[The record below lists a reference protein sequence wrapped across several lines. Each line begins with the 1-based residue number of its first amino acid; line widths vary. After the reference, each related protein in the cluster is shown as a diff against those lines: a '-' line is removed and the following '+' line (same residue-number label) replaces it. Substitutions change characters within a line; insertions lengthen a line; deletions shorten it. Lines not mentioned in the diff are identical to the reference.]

1 MHSFAGGLQ
10 YLGIGSHGGVGGFL
24 TNTFGGN
31 TFAGLY
37 NLGSTLTSSSSTDQQ
52 VLTQMGKA
60 YLRGPLQGIPAS
72 LVGASGPAAFS
83 PVGMVRRAALSSA
96 FNAVTGADESLI
108 TLSGETALSTVGTT
122 AAEFATGVGEAK
134 FALDFLT
141 FAVGVGT
148 CIP

>member
-1 MHSFAGGLQ
+1 MWTVCMTRFTVSAFGIAPNKSVLGCAAKFASAHSIAGGLQ
-10 YLGIGSHGGVGGFL
+10 ALGIGSHGGVGGFL

-72 LVGASGPAAFS
+72 LVGASGPAAVS
-83 PVGMVRRAALSSA
+83 PVSMARRAALSSA

-108 TLSGETALSTVGTT
+108 TLSGETALSTV
-122 AAEFATGVGEAK
+122 
-134 FALDFLT
+134 
-141 FAVGVGT
+141 
-148 CIP
+148 